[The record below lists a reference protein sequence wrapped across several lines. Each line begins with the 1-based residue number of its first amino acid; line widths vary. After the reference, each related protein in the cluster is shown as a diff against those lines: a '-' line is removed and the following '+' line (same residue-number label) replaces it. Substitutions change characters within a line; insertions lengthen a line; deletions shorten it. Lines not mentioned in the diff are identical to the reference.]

1 MTKDSTPKNEHE
13 ERITILVDVF
23 VPDHPDRTNTP
34 IFAHSR
40 RVLIANNPN
49 ECCEVCGIKE
59 DLELH
64 HEHVEWCDSD
74 GVDWE
79 KIKKDVP
86 DFNWDG
92 FNPDAPETFIDS
104 VFNAN
109 RVLCKKHHT
118 GKDHGIHYLPYPI
131 WQMQKYKKDTFVFS
145 PDEESSK

>member
-40 RVLIANNPN
+40 RVLIANNPHA
-49 ECCEVCGIKE
+49 CCEVCGIKE

>member
-1 MTKDSTPKNEHE
+1 MVDTTVPKGEHE
-13 ERITILVDVF
+13 EKITISVDVF

-49 ECCEVCGIKE
+49 ACCEVCGIKE

-109 RVLCKKHHT
+109 RVLCKKHHI